1 MMVRVLLVDDHVLI
15 RKGIAL
21 ILGQYP
27 NIEVVGEASDGAE
40 AIQLVHTLQ
49 PECIFMDVSIPG
61 GLDGFSASQEIKKT
75 LPSIKIIMLTM
86 HNEVGYIKRAI
97 DLKIEGYILK
107 NSEGNEMY
115 TAINQVMSGKN
126 YYDVGLPQD
135 QLEKL
140 FTQKRTKNNDILSK
154 REQEIV
160 RLIILGYTNQ
170 EIANQLYIS
179 VKTVENHK
187 SNIMQKLELKSKADL
202 VQFGITNGYL
212 KNT

>member
-1 MMVRVLLVDDHVLI
+1 
-15 RKGIAL
+15 
-21 ILGQYP
+21 
-27 NIEVVGEASDGAE
+27 
-40 AIQLVHTLQ
+40 
-49 PECIFMDVSIPG
+49 
-61 GLDGFSASQEIKKT
+61 
-75 LPSIKIIMLTM
+75 
-86 HNEVGYIKRAI
+86 
-97 DLKIEGYILK
+97 
-107 NSEGNEMY
+107 NEMY